1 MTGWTGQEGEYE
13 GSLPSVCYPSAIPL
27 SSHPSVIRSWFSTHS
42 IALLYRVCN
51 EKPILEANKLRQF
64 SEMANNAKFAG
75 FFAK

>member
-1 MTGWTGQEGEYE
+1 MTGRTGQEGEYE
-13 GSLPSVCYPSAIPL
+13 ESLLSFCHPFVIPTFCYPFLVFDS
-27 SSHPSVIRSWFSTHS
+27 
-42 IALLYRVCN
+42 LLYRVCN